1 MQKKDD
7 FVYGG
12 HDLESMLNA
21 QKYYSWVARMFGDH
35 IGKNIVEVG
44 AGTGSFTKHL
54 LERKPQSLTL
64 VEPSVDMYPH
74 LQKRVK
80 SLAKLAPETTIQTHN
95 GSLKDIQKTL
105 KTKPDTIIYVN
116 VMEHIEDDADEI
128 KLAYKLLKPG
138 GTLLIFVPALQR
150 LLGSFDKQVGHHR
163 RYHKK
168 DLIAKHDD
176 AGFVIEKAHYVDMLG
191 ITPWWLSFRVLKR
204 KKLNQSVVRLYDNLA
219 VPVIST
225 LEGAVTPPI
234 GKNLISVARK
244 PR

>member
-1 MQKKDD
+1 MQKAD

-21 QKYYSWVARMFGDH
+21 QKYYAWVSRMFGDS
-35 IGKNIVEVG
+35 IGKDVIEVG

-54 LERKPQSLTL
+54 LDRKPDSLTL
-64 VEPSVDMYPH
+64 VEPSVDMFPH
-74 LQKRVK
+74 LEKHVKILQKVSPK
-80 SLAKLAPETTIQTHN
+80 TSIYTHN
-95 GSLKDIQKTL
+95 GSLKDIQKSL

-116 VMEHIEDDADEI
+116 VMEHIEDDTEEI
-128 KLAYKLLKPG
+128 KLAYKLLKSG
-138 GTLLIFVPALQR
+138 GMLLIFVPALQG
-150 LLGSFDKQVGHHR
+150 LLGTFDKQVGHHR

-168 DLIAKHDD
+168 DLIAMHDN
-176 AGFVIEKAHYVDMLG
+176 AGFVVEKTHYVDMLG

-234 GKNLISVARK
+234 GKNLLSVAKK